1 MIAHPD
7 VEIMNAYCLLGSSD
21 KFGDVSYGELKI
33 SGLLVLGRLRYG
45 RYIINGTYS
54 MSVELSSTSGQ
65 YHGNGID
72 YLRPEGELTTDC
84 NIRREGPGRIM
95 DGGHIY
101 CLLMDSII
109 STRINEGEILQ
120 RGVGLGLRRSTTNR
134 GTLERIGV
142 LVFNT
147 PDQFFKD
154 AQTQTVIIT

>member
-7 VEIMNAYCLLGSSD
+7 VEIMNAYCELRSSD
-21 KFGDVSYGELKI
+21 KLGDVSYGELKI

-45 RYIINGTYS
+45 RYIINEYYS
-54 MSVELSSTSGQ
+54 MRVELSSTSGR

-72 YLRPEGELTTDC
+72 YLRPEGKLNTDC
-84 NIRREGPGRIM
+84 DIRKEGPGRIM
-95 DGGHIY
+95 DGGNIY
-101 CLLMDSII
+101 CLLMGSII
-109 STRINEGEILQ
+109 STRINEGEILE

-147 PDQFFKD
+147 PDQFFKE
-154 AQTQTVIIT
+154 AQRQTVIIT